1 MQEYKTPESIRGLA
15 TLMLASGDFGRPII
29 ATPGIPPERVKILRD
44 AFARTLR
51 DPELLAEAKKRRLE
65 IDPISGEDLEALAKE
80 MVSAPRDVIE
90 RRMGKLLGK

>member
-1 MQEYKTPESIRGLA
+1 LT
-15 TLMLASGDFGRPII
+15 
-29 ATPGIPPERVKILRD
+29 
-44 AFARTLR
+44 

-80 MVSAPRDVIE
+80 MVSAPRDLIE